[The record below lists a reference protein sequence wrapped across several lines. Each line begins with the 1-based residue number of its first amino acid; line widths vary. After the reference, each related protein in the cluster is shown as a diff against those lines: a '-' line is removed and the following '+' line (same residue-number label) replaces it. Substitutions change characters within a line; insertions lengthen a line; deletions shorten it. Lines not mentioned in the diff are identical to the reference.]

1 MEYACSVQTVRWCN
15 YLAVCAGTYICSS
28 GGRNEATEKWP
39 VNSLDGLYVCE
50 SGVIKDMFTK
60 L

>member
-1 MEYACSVQTVRWCN
+1 MQTVRWCN